1 MPRRRTHALMSS
13 PRFPSAPGPAA
24 AALALCAALL
34 SAGCSDTAPDLIFHG
49 GPVLTVN
56 AQDEVVQAL
65 AVRDGLVVAAG
76 STESVMALRGRGT
89 EVVDLQGRALM
100 PGFVGAHEHPSIT
113 AVFNGAVDLSGFR
126 HRSNAEV
133 WQALRRAV
141 AGRAKGEWI
150 FAGGLDA
157 ILTPDLKIP
166 HRRELDAVAPDNPLV
181 LVSQTLHSFWANTR
195 AFEEAGIGR
204 DTPDPGAG
212 SYYERDAQGELTG
225 FVAETRAAAPLIRG
239 LKSPWKVYDRYVRV
253 LDGLLAGGFT
263 SVASL
268 GYNVPPLLA
277 RVASS
282 RRLSPRIR
290 QFFYLVEEE
299 LKYLPDRPDTDDP
312 FFRVLGVKLWHDGSP
327 YTGSMFTGT
336 PYLDSPLARTL
347 GIRPGSRGEAMIAE
361 DALVEQI
368 RRHGRA
374 GWQVAIHSQGD
385 ASNREVL
392 RAVAKAGPLDGV
404 APSVRMEH
412 GVLLPRDS
420 VAQLARLGVSP
431 SFHIH
436 HIRFYGDALADAIVG
451 TQAAMQ
457 SLPVLAAFEEGT
469 RPTLHAD
476 SPMFPPDAFAL
487 MQTAIDRR
495 TGTGRSLNPTQ
506 GIGIR
511 QAVRAMT
518 INGAFQLRIER
529 HAGSLEP
536 GKWADLQIVDRNP
549 YDTPV
554 EALDRIRTRAVWV
567 GGDLKY
573 RAGDDRR

>member
-1 MPRRRTHALMSS
+1 MSS

-89 EVVDLQGRALM
+89 EVVDLQGRTLM

-157 ILTPDLKIP
+157 ILTPDLRIP
-166 HRRELDAVAPDNPLV
+166 HRRELDAIAPDNPLV

>member
-1 MPRRRTHALMSS
+1 MTS
-13 PRFPSAPGPAA
+13 PLQHSAARQAA
-24 AALALCAALL
+24 AALALGATLL
-34 SAGCSDTAPDLIFHG
+34 AAGCGDTAPDLIFHG

-65 AVRDGLVVAAG
+65 AVRDGIVVAVG
-76 STESVMALRGRGT
+76 SAESVLALRGRGT

-141 AGRAKGEWI
+141 AGRPKGEWI

-166 HRRELDAVAPDNPLV
+166 HRRELDAIAPDNPLV

-225 FVAETRAAAPLIRG
+225 FVAETRAAAPLIQG
-239 LKSPWKVYDRYVRV
+239 LKSPWKVYDRYVGV

-290 QFFYLVEEE
+290 QFFYL
-299 LKYLPDRPDTDDP
+299 DRGRAEVPS
-312 FFRVLGVKLWHDGSP
+312 RR
-327 YTGSMFTGT
+327 
-336 PYLDSPLARTL
+336 ART
-347 GIRPGSRGEAMIAE
+347 
-361 DALVEQI
+361 
-368 RRHGRA
+368 
-374 GWQVAIHSQGD
+374 
-385 ASNREVL
+385 
-392 RAVAKAGPLDGV
+392 
-404 APSVRMEH
+404 
-412 GVLLPRDS
+412 
-420 VAQLARLGVSP
+420 
-431 SFHIH
+431 
-436 HIRFYGDALADAIVG
+436 
-451 TQAAMQ
+451 
-457 SLPVLAAFEEGT
+457 
-469 RPTLHAD
+469 PT
-476 SPMFPPDAFAL
+476 
-487 MQTAIDRR
+487 T
-495 TGTGRSLNPTQ
+495 PTS
-506 GIGIR
+506 
-511 QAVRAMT
+511 ACSA
-518 INGAFQLRIER
+518 
-529 HAGSLEP
+529 
-536 GKWADLQIVDRNP
+536 
-549 YDTPV
+549 
-554 EALDRIRTRAVWV
+554 
-567 GGDLKY
+567 
-573 RAGDDRR
+573 

>member
-1 MPRRRTHALMSS
+1 MTS
-13 PRFPSAPGPAA
+13 PLQHSAARQAA
-24 AALALCAALL
+24 AALALGATLL
-34 SAGCSDTAPDLIFHG
+34 AAGCGDTAPDLIFHG

-65 AVRDGLVVAAG
+65 AVRDGIVVAVG
-76 STESVMALRGRGT
+76 SAESVLALRGRGT

-141 AGRAKGEWI
+141 AGRPKGEWI

-166 HRRELDAVAPDNPLV
+166 HRRELDAIAPDNPLV

-225 FVAETRAAAPLIRG
+225 FVAETRAAAPLIQG
-239 LKSPWKVYDRYVRV
+239 LKSPWKVYDRYVGV

-312 FFRVLGVKLWHDGSP
+312 YFRVLGVKLWHDGSP

-347 GIRPGSRGEAMIAE
+347 GIRPGSHGEAMIAE
-361 DALVEQI
+361 DKLAGKI
-368 RRHGRA
+368 RHHGRA

-392 RAVAKAGPLDGV
+392 RAIEKAGRLEGS
-404 APSVRMEH
+404 APAVRMEH

-436 HIRFYGDALADAIVG
+436 HIRYYGDALADAIVG

-495 TGTGRSLNPTQ
+495 TSTGRSLNPTQ

-518 INGAFQLRIER
+518 INGAYQLRIER

-567 GGDLKY
+567 GGDQKY